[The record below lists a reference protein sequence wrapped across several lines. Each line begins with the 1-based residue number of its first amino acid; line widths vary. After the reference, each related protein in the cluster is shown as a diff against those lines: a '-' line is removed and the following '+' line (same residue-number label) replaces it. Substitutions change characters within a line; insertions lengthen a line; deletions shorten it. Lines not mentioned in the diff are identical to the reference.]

1 MARSNRGGRRRWLG
15 WAATVSLLAA
25 SASWAAEPAVKV
37 GFVDIQAVISQSKE
51 GQAARSKVA
60 AEAAEKQKEI
70 TAKEAEVK
78 QMDADLAKQSPVLS
92 DATKK
97 DREEDIRRK
106 LRDLKRLTED
116 FNRDLAK
123 REGELLND
131 LLRDVTAV
139 IRDYGKEKGFLLIV
153 EKGQGGVI
161 YGSDGAD
168 LTKEILERYNT
179 RPTRR

>member
-1 MARSNRGGRRRWLG
+1 MVESNRGRRWG
-15 WAATVSLLAA
+15 WPSWGFAAWIFVA
-25 SASWAAEPAVKV
+25 SSGLAAEPAVKL

-51 GQAARSKVA
+51 GQAARNKVA

-70 TAKEAEVK
+70 GAKEAEIK
-78 QMDADLAKQSPVLS
+78 QMDAELQRQSPVLS
-92 DATKK
+92 DAAKK

-131 LLRDVTAV
+131 LLRDVTIV
-139 IRDYGKEKGFLLIV
+139 IRDYGKEKGLTLIV

-161 YGSDGAD
+161 YGSDPAD
-168 LTKEILERYNT
+168 LTKEILERFNN
-179 RPTRR
+179 RSSKK

>member
-1 MARSNRGGRRRWLG
+1 MVGSHRGGRWRWLSWTAIAG
-15 WAATVSLLAA
+15 VLMAA
-25 SASWAAEPAVKV
+25 ASWAADPAIKL
-37 GFVDIQAVISQSKE
+37 GFVDIQSVISQSKE
-51 GQAARSKVA
+51 GQAARNKVA

-70 TAKEAEVK
+70 GLKEAEIK
-78 QMDADLAKQSPVLS
+78 QMDTEFQKQAPVLS
-92 DATKK
+92 DAAKK

-123 REGELLND
+123 RESELLND

-139 IRDYGKEKGFLLIV
+139 IRDYGKEKGLTLIV

-161 YGSDGAD
+161 YGSDPAD
-168 LTKEILERYNT
+168 LSKEILERYNN
-179 RPTRR
+179 RPSKK

>member
-1 MARSNRGGRRRWLG
+1 MGQSNGGRRWGWFRWG
-15 WAATVSLLAA
+15 AAA
-25 SASWAAEPAVKV
+25 SMFVASSSFAAEPAVKL

-51 GQAARSKVA
+51 GQAARNTVA

-70 TAKEAEVK
+70 GLKEAEIK
-78 QMDADLAKQSPVLS
+78 QMDTDLQKQAPVLS
-92 DATKK
+92 DAAKK

-131 LLRDVTAV
+131 LVRDVTAV
-139 IRDYGKEKGFLLIV
+139 IRDYGKEKGLTLIV

-161 YGSDGAD
+161 YGSDPAD
-168 LTKEILERYNT
+168 LSKEILERYNN
-179 RPTRR
+179 RPSKK

>member
-1 MARSNRGGRRRWLG
+1 MARSNRGRRWG
-15 WAATVSLLAA
+15 WFPWGFAAWMLAVSPSLAA
-25 SASWAAEPAVKV
+25 DPAVKL
-37 GFVDIQAVISQSKE
+37 GFVDIQAVISQSRE
-51 GQAARSKVA
+51 GQAARNKVA

-70 TAKEAEVK
+70 GLKEAEIK
-78 QMDADLAKQSPVLS
+78 QMDMDLQKQGPVLS
-92 DATKK
+92 DAAKK
-97 DREEDIRRK
+97 EREEDIRRK

-116 FNRDLAK
+116 FNRDLSK

-139 IRDYGKEKGFLLIV
+139 IRDYGKEKGLTLIV

-168 LTKEILERYNT
+168 LTKEILERYNN
-179 RPTRR
+179 RPSKK